1 MAIFYLPPLLD
12 PGKKVQGQQ
21 GSRDQPQTKILCS
34 PFFWWNFLVQTF
46 QDLHDFLHDFFK
58 TPVGWSFL
66 TTTYRPQGDQG
77 DQGTHLACS
86 TVSPWYSSR
95 HSLHLNG
102 CQGPFPVFMDHS
114 EDSNLKILHSTAFF
128 NHTFVKEYEIIWNP
142 LQQLWSSSPTTLML
156 CKCLRTICM
165 EYLESHRPPTKISL
179 TFNLYIIW

>member
-1 MAIFYLPPLLD
+1 MHVSYQLCWGVKTTDNKWVLPRPVVSCTRHPRNKVPSKTWLSSTFHHCWI
-12 PGKKVQGQQ
+12 PEKKSKVN
-21 GSRDQPQTKILCS
+21 RARETNLKNKNLCS

-58 TPVGWSFL
+58 TPVGWSLL

-102 CQGPFPVFMDHS
+102 CQAPFPA
-114 EDSNLKILHSTAFF
+114 NGL
-128 NHTFVKEYEIIWNP
+128 
-142 LQQLWSSSPTTLML
+142 
-156 CKCLRTICM
+156 
-165 EYLESHRPPTKISL
+165 
-179 TFNLYIIW
+179 